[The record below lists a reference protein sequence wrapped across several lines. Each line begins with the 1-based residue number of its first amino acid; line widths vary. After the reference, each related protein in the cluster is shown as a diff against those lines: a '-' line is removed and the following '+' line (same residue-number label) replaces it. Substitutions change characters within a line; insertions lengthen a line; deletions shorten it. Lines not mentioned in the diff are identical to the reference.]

1 MYFHRKYLSICIWKP
16 KCNNNSLNWY
26 SFDHKFHLIGN
37 NVKSLL
43 TRHPS
48 LNSERLEN
56 IRQIPC
62 YCSNSANWD
71 SQLSE
76 RVLYTMSWWL
86 SVFFYKQY
94 VRFLQTVAPDGL
106 LFVRFLE
113 YVRFFTVCQI
123 SYVRFS
129 GFGGKIRRIFQ

>member
-1 MYFHRKYLSICIWKP
+1 MIVLFKNRGSAP
-16 KCNNNSLNWY
+16 
-26 SFDHKFHLIGN
+26 
-37 NVKSLL
+37 
-43 TRHPS
+43 
-48 LNSERLEN
+48 
-56 IRQIPC
+56 IRQLM
-62 YCSNSANWD
+62 SGRE
-71 SQLSE
+71 SE
-76 RVLYTMSWWL
+76 YQFRMPLDILTTAPP
-86 SVFFYKQY
+86 VFFYKQY